1 MTTRRQFLTGTAVA
15 LAAPAFITRRAF
27 AELESIKIGSVFS
40 GTTMQAPLL
49 PQYLEP
55 KGIKAEV
62 IDFANITQRMQ
73 ALAAS
78 ETQVGYASVNGAILL
93 ASKGLDLVT
102 LCNGCE
108 GGWYLVGKP
117 EFKTLAD
124 LAGKKI
130 AVQPGSIAQLGL
142 EWKLRDLGIRDSVEL
157 VFLNNNDMPAPMRSG
172 EIDALL
178 GVEPIPTLVRMNG
191 WAADIWNPYET
202 PLGKRNVVLIASQK
216 FVEENPETTR
226 HIVQAHI
233 EATKHLEKDN
243 SLAAEAMV
251 KILNL
256 DPKIAAEAMKNI
268 SYTHQVTPEFNESIE
283 AVGEMMVMMDQI
295 TAVPD
300 WSTFINTSFI

>member
-1 MTTRRQFLTGTAVA
+1 MTTRREFLAGTAVA
-15 LAAPAFITRRAF
+15 LAAPAILTGRAF
-27 AELESIKIGSVFS
+27 AEMETVKIGSVFS

-49 PQYLEP
+49 PEYL
-55 KGIKAEV
+55 KKAGINAEV

-73 ALAAS
+73 ALAAG

-142 EWKLRDLGIRDSVEL
+142 EWKLRDLGIRDKVEL

-178 GVEPIPTLVRMNG
+178 GVEPIPTLTRMSG
-191 WAADIWNPYET
+191 WATNIWNPYET

-216 FVEENPETTR
+216 FIEENPETTR
-226 HIVQAHI
+226 AIVQAHI
-233 EATKHLEKDN
+233 AATKHLQQDN
-243 SLAAEAMV
+243 SSAADAMV

-256 DPKIAAEAMKNI
+256 DPAIAAEAMKNI
-268 SYTHQVTPEFNESIE
+268 SYNHEVTPEFSESIK
-283 AVGEMMVMMDQI
+283 AVAEMMVKMEQI

-300 WSTFINTSFI
+300 WSKFINTSFV